1 MQNTTSSTSASG
13 ASSEMIFRGLGVGLT
28 PAAFLYVG
36 AVAAYLLTSLV
47 RVVTTGLGFLTQLPI
62 VNVAITI
69 CLLLLAVGY
78 VFVAVWAFR
87 QAKAWREAGEPTA
100 ATATLWGLD
109 VSALLVLVPVLV
121 AILLPQ
127 HPATIV

>member
-13 ASSEMIFRGLGVGLT
+13 GGSEMIFRGLGVGLT
-28 PAAFLYVG
+28 PAVFLYVG
-36 AVAAYLLTSLV
+36 AGVAYLLTSLV
-47 RVVTTGLGFLTQLPI
+47 RIVTPGLGFLTQLPI

-78 VFVAVWAFR
+78 VFVAVRAFR
-87 QAKAWREAGEPTA
+87 QAHSWRAAGETTA
-100 ATATLWGLD
+100 ANAVLWGLCA
-109 VSALLVLVPVLV
+109 SALLILVPVLV

>member
-13 ASSEMIFRGLGVGLT
+13 AGSEMIVRGVGVGLT
-28 PAAFLYVG
+28 PAVFLYFG
-36 AVAAYLLTSLV
+36 AVVAYLLTSLV
-47 RVVTTGLGFLTQLPI
+47 RIVTPGLGFLTQLPI

-78 VFVAVWAFR
+78 VFVAVRAFR
-87 QAKAWREAGEPTA
+87 QARNWRAAGETTA
-100 ATATLWGLD
+100 ANAVLWGLCA
-109 VSALLVLVPVLV
+109 SAVLILVPVLV

-127 HPATIV
+127 RPATIV